1 LAWARETESLWA
13 EITQI
18 VLTMAITMTA
28 AITMLIHFT
37 TRIR

>member
-1 LAWARETESLWA
+1 LWA

-18 VLTMAITMTA
+18 VLIMAITTIDA
-28 AITMLIHFT
+28 TTMLIHFT